1 MKKSLFSLMCP
12 LFYLSV
18 VLSSCSSGDGYGYY
32 LDKVDKLQIVYG
44 SRKTTCK
51 AYDPFC
57 YTSGS
62 IYSYAGNPVFTC
74 LFEDCTDFSGLHII
88 LLAQP
93 SVIRYSIDDLKVGD
107 TFRSKNFE
115 CSIEKNHALTDWW
128 SQEPKS
134 FKAFDG
140 KVTVV
145 DKHTDGDKLSII
157 LKLDGIKFNMD
168 NDGGI
173 ILVNGFVNFKEIV
186 VNY

>member
-18 VLSSCSSGDGYGYY
+18 VLSSCSSGDGFGYC
-32 LDKVDKLQIVYG
+32 LGEVNMLQLIYG
-44 SRKTTCK
+44 SNKTTCK
-51 AYDPFC
+51 TSNACC
-57 YTSGS
+57 YTGGS
-62 IYSYAGNPVFTC
+62 IASSAGSPIFQC
-74 LFEDCTDFSGLHII
+74 LFEECTDFSGIFI
-88 LLAQP
+88 MLLP
-93 SVIRYSIDDLKVGD
+93 KTSVERYNLNDIKVGD

-115 CSIEKNHALTDWW
+115 CSIEKPHALTDWW
-128 SQEPKS
+128 SQESNS

-145 DKHTDGDKLSII
+145 DKHTDGDKLSIT

>member
-1 MKKSLFSLMCP
+1 MSF
-12 LFYLSV
+12 F
-18 VLSSCSSGDGYGYY
+18 GGGY
-32 LDKVDKLQIVYG
+32 
-44 SRKTTCK
+44 RART
-51 AYDPFC
+51 YDPLLVRQVLWPTELNLHFGD
-57 YTSGS
+57 S
-62 IYSYAGNPVFTC
+62 AG
-74 LFEDCTDFSGLHII
+74 
-88 LLAQP
+88 
-93 SVIRYSIDDLKVGD
+93 DLKVGD

-115 CSIEKNHALTDWW
+115 CSIEKKHALTDWW
-128 SQEPKS
+128 SQESNS

-145 DKHTDGDKLSII
+145 DKHTDGDKLSIT